1 MSINASDLS
10 DLQLRHLVERFLFDY
25 AACLNDE
32 RYEEWPAFFES
43 PDCRYEILS
52 RENHDLGLPTP
63 LMGCYSHGMVTDRV
77 LMLVKKTLTFRRM
90 YFRHT
95 ISNIRADRAGESA
108 VAVKANLTVHQTDLE
123 GVASLYL
130 VGRYEDELTLRDGRL
145 KIRRKA
151 VILDSFGI
159 DNMLAVP
166 V

>member
-1 MSINASDLS
+1 MSMNASDMS
-10 DLQLRHLVERFLFDY
+10 DLELKHLAERFLFEY

-32 RYEEWPAFFES
+32 RYEEWPAFFEAA
-43 PDCRYEILS
+43 DCRYEILS
-52 RENHDLGLPTP
+52 RENYDLGLPAP

-77 LMLVKKTLTFRRM
+77 LMLVKKTLTFRKM

-95 ISNIRADRAGESA
+95 ISNVRVDRTGESVVGA
-108 VAVKANLTVHQTDLE
+108 KANITVHQTDLE

-130 VGRYEDELTLRDGRL
+130 VGRYEDELVLRDGRL
-145 KIRRKA
+145 KIRKKA